1 MLAESDAWT
10 LSSLTKVRR
19 GEDSREGGEPE
30 KAAPRGTGP
39 GAGPARSP
47 PPQELWSQICQ
58 PVRESQCPRRQLL
71 TWLVKQPACREVSF
85 SVYSHLVVQVSR
97 QLVATHPVS
106 TGQPVAFVERGPDVR
121 GDPDPAVRRYRGPGK
136 EEVVLGMEKRGFSL
150 RTWAGAESR
159 KQGAAP
165 EA

>member
-1 MLAESDAWT
+1 MSQTAIYS
-10 LSSLTKVRR
+10 
-19 GEDSREGGEPE
+19 
-30 KAAPRGTGP
+30 P
-39 GAGPARSP
+39 G
-47 PPQELWSQICQ
+47 W
-58 PVRESQCPRRQLL
+58 
-71 TWLVKQPACREVSF
+71 VKQPACREVSF

-106 TGQPVAFVERGPDVR
+106 TGQLVAFVERGPDVR

-159 KQGAAP
+159 KQGAAAP